1 MAQEIIAYIIVAFA
15 VCFAGFKIYNKL
27 AKKKRNKKITVKNE
41 LSEVRNSCSDCL
53 AECIL
58 RDLTPDVKSKNAQLC
73 ERTLENLKC
82 S

>member
-1 MAQEIIAYIIVAFA
+1 MAQEIITYIIVAFA
-15 VCFAGFKIYNKL
+15 FGFAGFKSYRKL
-27 AKKKRNKKITVKNE
+27 AKKKRNKITTVKNE

-58 RDLTPDVKSKNAQLC
+58 RDLTPDGKNKNAVLC
-73 ERTLENLKC
+73 ERTIENLKC